1 MIIGIS
7 GKMGS
12 GKDTAGKIIY
22 DILKPNCEIIHFADP
37 LKDLCINYLG
47 LSHDDVYTEN
57 GKKQFNDFWK
67 MTNREILQKVGT
79 DAFRNG
85 FDENVWVKI
94 TELKI
99 LSNTNCNFIIPDIRF
114 DNEAE
119 MVIKHHGIVLN
130 IERNNGNNNN
140 HISEQGISNNLIT
153 ANIENNGSVE
163 ELKEKISEVIKN
175 EI

>member
-1 MIIGIS
+1 MIFGIS

-12 GKDTAGKIIY
+12 GKDTVGKIIY
-22 DILKPNCEIIHFADP
+22 DMLKPNCKITHFADP

-47 LSHDDVYTEN
+47 LSYDDVYTEN

-85 FDENVWVKI
+85 FDKDVWVKI
-94 TELKI
+94 TELNI
-99 LSNTNCNFIIPDIRF
+99 LSKHDCNYIIPDIRF

-119 MVIKHHGIVLN
+119 MVIKHGGIVLN
-130 IERNNGNNNN
+130 IERNNWNKNS
-140 HISEQGISNNLIT
+140 HISEQGISKKLIT
-153 ANIENNGSVE
+153 VNIENNGTIE
-163 ELKEKISEVIKN
+163 NLKEKIFKVIEK
-175 EI
+175 